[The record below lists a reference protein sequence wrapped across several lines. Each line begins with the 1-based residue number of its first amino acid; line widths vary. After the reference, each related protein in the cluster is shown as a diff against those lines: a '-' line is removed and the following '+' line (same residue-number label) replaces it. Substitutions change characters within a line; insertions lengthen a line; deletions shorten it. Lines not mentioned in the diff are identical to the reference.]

1 MFPTAL
7 RQLLTN
13 SITYSTIIKREEV
26 RTLPNVD
33 KVIEKM
39 KRQPNGIRPE
49 DADKVLNAFGYEAV
63 RQKGSHKHYL
73 NKKTGDLITI
83 KQENPLKKAYV
94 VDILNRI
101 GE

>member
-1 MFPTAL
+1 MQTEGEV
-7 RQLLTN
+7 LTN
-13 SITYSTIIKREEV
+13 SIIYSTITKREDM

-33 KVIEKM
+33 KIIEKM

-49 DADKVLNAFGYEAV
+49 DADKVLNAFGYETV

-73 NKKTGDLITI
+73 NKETGDLITI